1 MFVALDGP
9 LTWISHRGST
19 SWWRMLPPQRGDEA
33 SDAHDGEVRSPM
45 PGVVIHVAVQAGAAV
60 SLGEPLLVV
69 EAMKMEYPLRAPV
82 TGQVADILVHRG
94 DQVVLD
100 QVVARVRANASAAA
114 DAQRALRA
122 ELGS

>member
-1 MFVALDGP
+1 MD
-9 LTWISHRGST
+9 
-19 SWWRMLPPQRGDEA
+19 
-33 SDAHDGEVRSPM
+33 
-45 PGVVIHVAVQAGAAV
+45 
-60 SLGEPLLVV
+60 
-69 EAMKMEYPLRAPV
+69 
-82 TGQVADILVHRG
+82 QVADILVHRG